1 MLIGF
6 KTTLLGDLPMFFDL
20 LMTLQPLIMG
30 ENLKEVDLE
39 LKKGVYRVF
48 SRIFS

>member
-20 LMTLQPLIMG
+20 LMTLQLLIMG

-39 LKKGVYRVF
+39 LKK
-48 SRIFS
+48 